1 MATTIITKQHDT
13 QITFKDTPTIDGVAV
28 PPANFSGCTLS
39 FLLKNADGSIAI
51 KQTAVINVDGTF
63 QYSPIPSDVANI
75 GKFNQEWEVVYPTGK
90 ILTFPN
96 SGYNVVKFIAD
107 LG

>member
-13 QITFKDTPTIDGVAV
+13 EITFKDTPTIDGVVV
-28 PPANFSGCTLS
+28 PPSQFSGCTLS
-39 FLLKNADGSIAI
+39 FLLKNSDGSIAI
-51 KQTAVINVDGTF
+51 KQAAIINPDGTF
-63 QYSPIPSDVANI
+63 QYNPIPTDVAAI

-96 SGYNVVKFIAD
+96 SGYNVVKIIAD